1 VTHDQKE
8 ALSIG
13 DRRAVL
19 GAGRVCQ
26 IGAPREVYRR
36 PRDRFVADFLGETNF
51 IEGEIIRADAGE
63 AFVRTAVGDF
73 QGALAEASAA
83 PAAGAR
89 VTVSIRPECL
99 RLVEAPAEE
108 NSVAGRVGRFTY
120 FGEVAH
126 YEFQT
131 DGPAPLTLRL
141 SELNPREWTSA
152 RDQPLYAYADPED
165 VVVLTA

>member
-1 VTHDQKE
+1 
-8 ALSIG
+8 
-13 DRRAVL
+13 
-19 GAGRVCQ
+19 
-26 IGAPREVYRR
+26 
-36 PRDRFVADFLGETNF
+36 
-51 IEGEIIRADAGE
+51 
-63 AFVRTAVGDF
+63 
-73 QGALAEASAA
+73 
-83 PAAGAR
+83 
-89 VTVSIRPECL
+89 
-99 RLVEAPAEE
+99 
-108 NSVAGRVGRFTY
+108 VAGRVGRFTY